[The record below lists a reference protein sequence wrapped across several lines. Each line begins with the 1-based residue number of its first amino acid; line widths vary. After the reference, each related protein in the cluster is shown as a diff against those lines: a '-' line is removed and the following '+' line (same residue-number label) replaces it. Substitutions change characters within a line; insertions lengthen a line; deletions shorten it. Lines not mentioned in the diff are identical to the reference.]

1 MKFVKVNHIV
11 VFGGSLIVLEFLK
24 LLKKKKINFHY
35 FTNKRQLSDNL
46 TNNLSLRK
54 NLKKNNIKFFE
65 TEDINKN
72 KLIKK
77 IFTSHSLG
85 VGFGQ
90 PWVFKS
96 EMLKLMNPNLVDFMG
111 IPMPKYRGGAHYTW
125 MILNQNF
132 VGGCFIQSIN
142 KNTVQSE
149 LDSGQYYDYTYYK
162 YPKNLKN
169 PKDFFNYSV
178 IKEINFLKKFLKK
191 ITSNTSFK
199 LKKLDEKNSVYFPR
213 LVSKF
218 NSYINWNYDIDEL
231 VRFINAFSDPYPGAA
246 TFLKNKKVYLKN
258 AQIFENN
265 NFHSYG
271 AGIITNIF
279 KKKLLI
285 CAKGGIIIANYVLFE
300 NKKNI
305 DNIKIG
311 ERLTTNIKYL
321 EMAKNHRQF

>member
-1 MKFVKVNHIV
+1 MKFNKINHIV
-11 VFGGSLIVLEFLK
+11 VFGGSQIVIEFLK

-35 FTNKRQLSDNL
+35 FTNKRQLKDNL
-46 TNNLSLRK
+46 SNNLNLK
-54 NLKKNNIKFFE
+54 DNLKKNNIRFFE

-77 IFTSHSLG
+77 IFTSQSLG

-90 PWVFKS
+90 PWVFKK

-111 IPMPKYRGGAHYTW
+111 IPTPKFRGGAHYTW

-132 VGGCFIQSIN
+132 AGGCFFQNIN
-142 KNTVQSE
+142 KNTVQGES
-149 LDSGQYYDYTYYK
+149 DSGYYYDHTYYK

-169 PKDFFNYSV
+169 PKDFFDYSV

-191 ITSNTSFK
+191 ITSNASFQ
-199 LKKLDEKNSVYFPR
+199 LKKLNEKNSVYFPR
-213 LVSKF
+213 LLSKF
-218 NSYINWNYDIDEL
+218 NSYINWDYDIDEL
-231 VRFINAFSDPYPGAA
+231 VRFINAFSDPYPGAT

-258 AQIFENN
+258 VQIYEKN

-271 AGIITNIF
+271 AGIIANIH
-279 KKKLLI
+279 KKKLFI
-285 CAKGGIIIANYVLFE
+285 CAKGGIIKANYVLLE

-305 DNIKIG
+305 NSIKIG
-311 ERLTTNIKYL
+311 ERLSTNIKYL
-321 EMAKNHRQF
+321 QLAKVHKKF